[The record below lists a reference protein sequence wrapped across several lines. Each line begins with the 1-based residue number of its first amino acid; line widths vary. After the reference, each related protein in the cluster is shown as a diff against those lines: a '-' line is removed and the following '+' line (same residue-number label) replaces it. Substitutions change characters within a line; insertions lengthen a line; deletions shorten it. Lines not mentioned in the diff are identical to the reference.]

1 MRTSRGPG
9 RVSLP
14 RALSKLGFA
23 SRAEAMRLI
32 QSGVVS
38 VNKKMESNPHRW
50 IDLTRDV
57 IEVRSEAVK
66 RQAFRYLLLHKPK
79 GFVTTRSDERGQATV
94 FELLGEKG
102 QGLSPVGRLDKETTG
117 LLLFTNDHQLANRI
131 TSPETDLPKTYVAA
145 LDRPLE
151 QKDHASLTGGVHI
164 RIGGR
169 TVRTKPAQTTRVTAG
184 NIEISISEGKNR
196 QIRRMLEEL
205 GYDVMSLRRVSVGP
219 LELGEL
225 PEGQFRELSSQ
236 EIMSLKDAIRPPVQP
251 VSRRRAR

>member
-1 MRTSRGPG
+1 
-9 RVSLP
+9 
-14 RALSKLGFA
+14 
-23 SRAEAMRLI
+23 MRLI

-38 VNKKMESNPHRW
+38 VNKKLEPNPHRW
-50 IDLTRDV
+50 IDLKRDV
-57 IEVRSEAVK
+57 IEVRSEAVQ
-66 RQAFRYLLLHKPK
+66 RHAFRYLLLHKPK
-79 GFVTTRSDERGQATV
+79 GFVTTRSDELGQATV

-131 TSPETDLPKTYVAA
+131 TSPDTDLPKTYIAA

-169 TVRTKPAQTTRVTAG
+169 TVRTKPAQAAQATAG
-184 NIEISISEGKNR
+184 RLEISISEGKNR

-205 GYDVMSLRRVSVGP
+205 GYEVESLQRISVGP
-219 LELGEL
+219 LKLGDL
-225 PEGQFRELSSQ
+225 AEGHFREMTNE
-236 EIMSLKDAIRPPVQP
+236 EIALLRDAVRPPIQP
-251 VSRRRAR
+251 RKQNRSR